1 MDNNEPEKKEENK
14 QRQSRDNRDH
24 KGPIKFNFGNN
35 RFALFFL
42 ISLIVM
48 FLVMFV
54 FNDTSNATEI
64 SYTSFLNYIEE
75 NKIESVK
82 IFDNQ
87 EIQGNMK
94 NGSGRVIPFKTR
106 IPYYDDNLLVHLGEK
121 GVKVTGAVK
130 NVSTYRLLIDLIPWV
145 IGFGFIWYM
154 LRQMQG
160 GGNKAMSFGKSKA
173 KRYLDTDKK
182 ITFEDVAGQEEAKYE
197 LTEVV
202 DFLKNPQKFT
212 KIGAKIPKGVL
223 LVGMPGT
230 GKTLMAKAVAGEAG
244 VPYFHMSGS
253 DFVEMFVG
261 VGASRVRD
269 LFEQGR
275 KNAPCILFIDEL
287 DAVGRTRGAGYG
299 GGHDEREQT
308 LNQML
313 VEMDGFD
320 TQTGVIMLAA
330 TNRPD
335 VLDPALLRPGR
346 FDRQVVVDMP
356 DIKEREAI
364 FKISSRKIPI
374 AKDVDFERVAR
385 ATPGTSGA
393 DIANLVNEAALFAAR
408 KDKTEVSMH
417 DFEEARDKLLLG
429 IARKSRVIS
438 SDEKTATAYH
448 EAGHALLHYHLKNA
462 DPLHKVTIIPRGRA
476 LGMALSLPEKEMY
489 SRNKLWLLDRIK
501 IALGGYVA
509 EKMIYD
515 YTTTGT
521 QNDLKQATGIARKM
535 VCEWGMSSKLGPI
548 SLGTEDEPIFIG
560 KEIAQHKD
568 YSDDTAR
575 IIDEEVK
582 AIIQECLKEVT
593 GILTKN
599 RDQLEKLTERLVEK
613 ETLDDAEIREFL
625 GMEKRE
631 KLTDFKDNDGNPSE
645 DKLSLKD
652 NTPSPETDDEISGD
666 KKSEDEKSA
675 IKESRDE
682 EKDTQE

>member
-1 MDNNEPEKKEENK
+1 MDNNEPDRRE
-14 QRQSRDNRDH
+14 DNRHDDNSSH
-24 KGPIKFNFGNN
+24 GGRKDNKGPMKFNFGNN

-54 FNDTSNATEI
+54 FNDNSSATEI
-64 SYTSFLNYIEE
+64 SYTSFMNYIEE

-82 IFDNQ
+82 IYDNQ

-106 IPYYDDNLLVHLGEK
+106 IPYYDDNLLIVLEEK
-121 GVKVTGAVK
+121 GIKVTGAVK
-130 NVSTYRLLIDLIPWV
+130 NVSTYRILIDLIPWI
-145 IGFGFIWYM
+145 IGFGFIWFM

-160 GGNKAMSFGKSKA
+160 GGNKALSFGKSKA
-173 KRYLDTDKK
+173 KRYMDTDKK
-182 ITFEDVAGQEEAKYE
+182 ITFNDVAGQEEAKYE

-230 GKTLMAKAVAGEAG
+230 GKTLMAKAIAGEAG

-356 DIKEREAI
+356 DIKEREEI
-364 FKISSRKIPI
+364 LKISARKIPV
-374 AKDVDFERVAR
+374 AADVDFQKVAR
-385 ATPGTSGA
+385 ATPGSSGA

-408 KDKTEVSMH
+408 KDKTEVGMNE
-417 DFEEARDKLLLG
+417 FEEARDKLLLG

-438 SDEKTATAYH
+438 PEEKKSTAYH
-448 EAGHALLHYHLKNA
+448 EAGHALLHYYLDNA

-476 LGMALSLPEKEMY
+476 LGMALSLPEKEIY
-489 SRNKLWLLDRIK
+489 SRNMLWLKDRIK

-509 EKMIYD
+509 ETLIYGN
-515 YTTTGT
+515 TTTGT
-521 QNDLKQATGIARKM
+521 QNDLKQASGIARKM
-535 VCEWGMSSKLGPI
+535 VCEWGMSKKIGPV
-548 SLGTEDEPIFIG
+548 SLGSEEEPIFIG

-568 YSDDTAR
+568 YSEETAR

-582 AIIQECLKEVT
+582 SIIQECLDEVT
-593 GILTKN
+593 DILTKN
-599 RDQLEKLTERLVEK
+599 RDKLEKLTEKLVEY

-625 GMEKRE
+625 GFEKKE
-631 KLTDFKDNDGNPSE
+631 KLTDFSVD
-645 DKLSLKD
+645 DKISLND
-652 NTPSPETDDEISGD
+652 NTL
-666 KKSEDEKSA
+666 SEEEKVDEK
-675 IKESRDE
+675 ENRDE
-682 EKDTQE
+682 EQGNQE